1 MRTGVLTAFVAFMIV
16 MSYSAP
22 VSAEKL
28 CIRTSVN
35 RKSLRATTVSAIAS
49 ICPAGYTAIADT
61 NFFSGPKGEAGIH
74 GSAGVQG
81 PQGIQG
87 PSGPKGDAG
96 PQGPAGAKGDTGNT
110 GPQGPAGAVTSLY
123 DSDEALVGPVANL
136 GCPQFVS
143 DNQRRPIERVSVLIT
158 VDGLRYPVCASMDEF
173 VANAEI
179 AFASAGCTGQAY
191 LWPHDV
197 PTSATTLFSAGL
209 VTASGSQRILYRPD
223 YAAGSLSVTR
233 RSFYNV
239 DGQCTD
245 VTQAET
251 LFPAIRV
258 SNLSEAYPAPL
269 AVR

>member
-1 MRTGVLTAFVAFMIV
+1 MRTRVLTAFVAFMIV
-16 MSYSAP
+16 ALYSAP
-22 VSAEKL
+22 ASAEKL
-28 CIRTSVN
+28 CIKTSVN
-35 RKSLRATTVSAIAS
+35 RKSLKATTVSAIAS
-49 ICPAGYTAIADT
+49 TCPAGYTAIADT

-74 GSAGVQG
+74 GATGAQG

-87 PSGPKGDAG
+87 PAGPKGD
-96 PQGPAGAKGDTGNT
+96 T
-110 GPQGPAGAVTSLY
+110 GPQGPAGATTSLY
-123 DSDEALVGPVANL
+123 DSSGTLVGPVASL
-136 GCPQFVS
+136 GCQQFFS
-143 DNQRRPIERVSVLIT
+143 DNQRKPIERVSVLIT

-173 VANAEI
+173 VANAEV

-197 PTSATTLFSAGL
+197 PASATTLFSAGL

-245 VTQAET
+245 VTQTET
-251 LFPAIRV
+251 LFPATQV
-258 SNLSEAYPAPL
+258 SNLSAAYPAPL
-269 AVR
+269 EVR

>member
-1 MRTGVLTAFVAFMIV
+1 MRTGVSTAFVAFMV
-16 MSYSAP
+16 VASYSAP
-22 VSAEKL
+22 VRAEKL
-28 CIRTSVN
+28 CIKTSVN
-35 RKSLRATTVSAIAS
+35 RKSLRTTTVSAMAS

-74 GSAGVQG
+74 GAAGAQ
-81 PQGIQG
+81 
-87 PSGPKGDAG
+87 G

-123 DSDEALVGPVANL
+123 DSSDALVGPVANL
-136 GCPQFVS
+136 GCPQFFS

-173 VANAEI
+173 VANAEV

-197 PTSATTLFSAGL
+197 PASATTLISAGL

-223 YAAGSLSVTR
+223 YAAGSLSATR

-245 VTQAET
+245 VTQTET
-251 LFPAIRV
+251 LFPAIQV
-258 SNLSEAYPAPL
+258 SNLSAAYPAPL
-269 AVR
+269 EVR